1 MVPNEEIQVLRFV
14 SHSRHALSIAKSHGW
29 MPGARYT
36 NLRDVRTFDEVG
48 FLDID
53 WRNYD
58 FALHLE
64 AAARVLPMMT
74 VARDV
79 ENARDLDA
87 ILSQAQDLAQFCN
100 YVVIVPKDPMLAT
113 VLDSD

>member
-1 MVPNEEIQVLRFV
+1 MGSNEEIQVLRFV
-14 SHSRHALSIAKSHGW
+14 SHSRRALSIANSHGW

-36 NLRDVRTFDEVG
+36 NLRDVRTFDEIG

-64 AAARVLPMMT
+64 AAAQIQPIMT

-79 ENARDLDA
+79 ENARDLDE
-87 ILSQAQDLAQFCN
+87 ILGQARELARFCKC
-100 YVVIVPKDPMLAT
+100 VVVVPKDPCLA
-113 VLDSD
+113 